1 MAERRFPRPDAAF
14 AAYMNNYYAAVKKFW
29 SVQGF
34 DESELEPLKEA
45 LSV

>member
-1 MAERRFPRPDAAF
+1 VPERRFPKPDADF
-14 AAYMNNYYAAVKKFW
+14 AAYMNNYCAAAEKFW
-29 SVQGF
+29 RVEGF